1 VSAFN
6 QPISYNA
13 TTGSWNTAIVTNMNN
28 MFNGASAFNQNIH
41 NWNVG
46 SVTTH
51 TDFNTNCPGL
61 NPPNQANKPVF
72 PS

>member
-6 QPISYNA
+6 QPISYNV
-13 TTGSWNTAIVTNMNN
+13 TTDSWNTAKVIDMSF
-28 MFNGASAFNQNIH
+28 MFNGAILFNQNISG
-41 NWNVG
+41 WNVG

-51 TDFNTNCPGL
+51 AAFSTNCPGL
-61 NPPNQANKPVF
+61 NPPNQANNPVF